1 MRRSGQLRLAVITLM
16 ALLYIPLSSQA
27 EEGDAHGHKH
37 HGKHGMGSKSIE
49 EYIAMF
55 EDPSRA
61 EWQKPEQV
69 VEALELKAGDAVA
82 DIGAG
87 SGYFSVLF
95 AKKVGDRG
103 RVYATDVEQG
113 MVDYIKKRMEKE
125 GLKNITPVL
134 CEPDNPGLAEKSVD
148 LLFICD
154 TWHHIPERPAY
165 LQKIAKVL
173 KPGGRLA
180 IVDFKKEPT
189 PEGPPMRMRLS
200 REEVVQEITK
210 AGYALSRE
218 FDFLPYQYFLVFE
231 VKGEGPGPR

>member
-1 MRRSGQLRLAVITLM
+1 MRLSGQLFLAVITLM
-16 ALLYIPLSSQA
+16 ALLYIPLSAQA
-27 EEGDAHGHKH
+27 EGGEGHGHQH

-61 EWQKPEQV
+61 EWQKPEKV
-69 VEALELKAGDAVA
+69 VEALALKVGDVVA
-82 DIGAG
+82 DLGAG

-95 AKKVGDRG
+95 SRRVGDKG

-125 GLKNITPVL
+125 GLKNITPGL
-134 CEPDNPGLAEKSVD
+134 CEPDNPGLVEKSVD

-154 TWHHIPERPAY
+154 TWHHIPEHPAY
-165 LQKIAKVL
+165 LQKIARAL
-173 KPGGRLA
+173 KSGGRLA

-189 PEGPPMRMRLS
+189 PEGPPLRMRLS
-200 REEVVQEITK
+200 REEVVHEVTK
-210 AGYALSRE
+210 AGYALSKE
-218 FDFLPYQYFLVFE
+218 FDFLPYQYFLIFTA
-231 VKGEGPGPR
+231 KGEENR